1 MRCNSRD
8 VRKFSNSRGGAKIKG
23 GKENV
28 WSVDNE
34 MANEKEKE
42 KMKRR
47 RKKKGV
53 GRMRNVTRRG
63 HGDGDK
69 VMVSGAMLMEVE
81 TVLQTQVLPLL
92 LSSFWLFS
100 LLLSVQFF
108 FFLVQKFEFLYC

>member
-1 MRCNSRD
+1 M
-8 VRKFSNSRGGAKIKG
+8 
-23 GKENV
+23 

-34 MANEKEKE
+34 MAKEKEKE

-53 GRMRNVTRRG
+53 GRMRNVTTRRG

-92 LSSFWLFS
+92 SSFWLFS
-100 LLLSVQFF
+100 LLLSVQIFF
-108 FFLVQKFEFLYC
+108 FWFKSLSFFIADC